1 MKLNFQISLTSKDEI
16 EKKNEFVKKK
26 NEFVKKK
33 KKRKDKF
40 AIHVNRPMN
49 FLKPNNMFFFQNY
62 FINYKIKIK

>member
-16 EKKNEFVKKK
+16 EKK